1 MTAMHKL
8 FDTVIMSFSV
18 IIAVLVAMIISLSIG
33 YWLFIGRREK
43 RKHPA
48 RRKDRNTI
56 LREANRQLA
65 QNPRD
70 HKALQA
76 LADLYYDEK
85 TWDKA
90 LKTYGI
96 LMNLSATVNEI
107 DEAEVTM
114 RYGLAAMQLKN
125 YDEAYKAL
133 TIARS
138 LRAGSFEIDNNLGQL
153 EYRRGNYEKAIGLL
167 KPAFEAMPD
176 HLPTQRYLGRSLHS
190 IKHYKESIR
199 FLKRV
204 VDAEPDDKGSL
215 FLLAQAYGETGQ
227 NERSLALYSHLR
239 ADPKMGPHAALSAGA
254 TNLSRRDL
262 DRAIIDFELGLRHQN
277 IPKNVL
283 HELQYRLA
291 DAYTHKQE
299 IGRAL
304 DLLVEIHKTNPGY
317 RDVAPRIAR
326 NKELNSNKNLQIYL
340 IAPKSEFVSLCRRA
354 VTRFF
359 DNSKV
364 KIVNVQMVKN
374 EYADILTEVETN
386 KWEDVILF
394 RFIRSTGNV
403 GELIVRELNS
413 RLKETRSGRGF
424 CITAGEFSET
434 AESFV
439 EARLIDLL
447 DKSKLLKVLGKL
459 K

>member
-1 MTAMHKL
+1 
-8 FDTVIMSFSV
+8 MSFPV
-18 IIAVLVAMIISLSIG
+18 IIATLIFVILLLSVG
-33 YWLFIGRREK
+33 YWMLVGRREK
-43 RKHPA
+43 RKQPA
-48 RRKDRNTI
+48 RRKDRNLI
-56 LREANRQLA
+56 LRDANRQLA

-90 LKTYGI
+90 LKTYSI
-96 LMNLSATVNEI
+96 LMNLSATVEDI

-114 RYGLAAMQLKN
+114 RYGLAAVQLKN
-125 YDEAYKAL
+125 YEEAYKAL
-133 TIARS
+133 VIARS
-138 LRAGSFEIDNNLGQL
+138 LREGSFEIDNNLGQL
-153 EYRRGNYEKAIGLL
+153 EYRRGNYEKAIALL
-167 KPAFEAMPD
+167 KPAFDAVPE
-176 HLPTQRYLGRSLHS
+176 HLPTQRYLGRALHK
-190 IKHYKESIR
+190 IKHYKDGIR

-204 VDAEPDDKGSL
+204 VDAEPDDKESL

-227 NERSLALYSHLR
+227 NERSLALFSHLR
-239 ADPKMGPHAALSAGA
+239 PDPQLGPHAALFAG
-254 TNLSRRDL
+254 TINLNRRDV
-262 DRAIIDFELGLRHQN
+262 DRAIIDFELGLRHQR
-277 IPKNVL
+277 IRKDVR

-291 DAYTHKQE
+291 DAYAQKQE

-304 DLLVEIHKTNPGY
+304 NLLVEIHKTNPGY
-317 RDVAPRIAR
+317 RDVASRIAR
-326 NKELNSNKNLQIYL
+326 NKELNSNKNLQTYL

-354 VTRFF
+354 VNTFF
-359 DNSKV
+359 DNA
-364 KIVNVQMVKN
+364 KIKIADVQMIKN
-374 EYADILTEVETN
+374 EYADILTEVETT
-386 KWEDVILF
+386 KWEDVVLF

-413 RLKETRSGRGF
+413 RLKETRAGRGF
-424 CITAGEFSET
+424 CLTAGGFSET

-447 DKSKLLKVLGKL
+447 DKEKLLKVLSRL

>member
-1 MTAMHKL
+1 MP
-8 FDTVIMSFSV
+8 SPV
-18 IIAVLVAMIISLSIG
+18 IIAILIAIIVSLSFG
-33 YWLFIGRREK
+33 YWLFAGRRGK
-43 RKHPA
+43 RKHSS
-48 RRKDRNTI
+48 RRKDRNVI
-56 LREANRQLA
+56 LREANRQLG

-70 HKALQA
+70 HKALQT

-96 LMNLSATVNEI
+96 LTELSATVKEI

-114 RYGLAAMQLKN
+114 RYGLAAMQLKH

-133 TIARS
+133 VIARS
-138 LRAGSFEIDNNLGQL
+138 LRSGSFEINNNLGQL
-153 EYRRGNYEKAIGLL
+153 EYRRGNYEKAITLL
-167 KPAFEAMPD
+167 KPASEAVPD
-176 HLPTQRYLGRSLHS
+176 HLPTQRYLGRSLHG
-190 IKHYKESIR
+190 IKHYKDSIR

-204 VDAEPDDKGSL
+204 VDTEPDDKESL

-227 NERSLALYSHLR
+227 NERSLALFSHLR
-239 ADPKMGPHAALSAGA
+239 ADPKMGPHAALFAG
-254 TNLSRRDL
+254 TINLSKRDL
-262 DRAIIDFELGLRHQN
+262 DRAIVDFELGLRHQD
-277 IPKNVL
+277 IRKDVL

-291 DAYTHKQE
+291 DAYAQKQE

-304 DLLVEIHKTNPGY
+304 DLLVKIHKSDPSY
-317 RDVAPRIAR
+317 KDVASRIAR
-326 NKELNSNKNLQIYL
+326 NRELNSNQNLQTYL
-340 IAPKSEFVSLCRRA
+340 IAPKSEFVSLCRR
-354 VTRFF
+354 VVIRFF
-359 DNSKV
+359 DHSKV
-364 KIVNVQMVKN
+364 KIVSVQIVKD
-374 EYADILTEVETN
+374 EYVDILTEIETS
-386 KWEDVILF
+386 KWEDIVLF
-394 RFIRSTGNV
+394 RFIRNTGNV

-424 CITAGEFSET
+424 CITAGRFSET

-447 DKSKLLKVLGKL
+447 DKPKLLKVLSKL

>member
-1 MTAMHKL
+1 MLA
-8 FDTVIMSFSV
+8 
-18 IIAVLVAMIISLSIG
+18 
-33 YWLFIGRREK
+33 GRREK
-43 RKHPA
+43 RKQPA

-56 LREANRQLA
+56 LRDANRQLA

-90 LKTYGI
+90 LKTYSI
-96 LMNLSATVNEI
+96 LMNLSATVEDI

-114 RYGLAAMQLKN
+114 RYGLAAVQLKN
-125 YDEAYKAL
+125 YEEAYKAL
-133 TIARS
+133 VIARS
-138 LRAGSFEIDNNLGQL
+138 LREGSFEIDNNLGQL
-153 EYRRGNYEKAIGLL
+153 EYRRGNYEKAIALL
-167 KPAFEAMPD
+167 KPAFDAMPE
-176 HLPTQRYLGRSLHS
+176 HLPTQRYLGRAFHK
-190 IKHYKESIR
+190 IKHYKDGIR

-204 VDAEPDDKGSL
+204 VDAEPDDKESL

-227 NERSLALYSHLR
+227 NERSLALFSHLR
-239 ADPKMGPHAALSAGA
+239 PDPQLGPHAALFAG
-254 TNLSRRDL
+254 TINLNRRDV
-262 DRAIIDFELGLRHQN
+262 DRAIIDFELGLRHQRVR
-277 IPKNVL
+277 KDVR

-291 DAYTHKQE
+291 DAYAQKQE

-304 DLLVEIHKTNPGY
+304 NLLVEIHKTNPGY
-317 RDVAPRIAR
+317 RDVASRIAR
-326 NKELNSNKNLQIYL
+326 NKELNSNKNLQTYL
-340 IAPKSEFVSLCRRA
+340 IAPKSEFVSLCRR
-354 VTRFF
+354 VVSTFF
-359 DNSKV
+359 DNA
-364 KIVNVQMVKN
+364 KIKIADVQMIKN
-374 EYADILTEVETN
+374 EYADILTEVETT
-386 KWEDVILF
+386 KWEDVVLF

-413 RLKETRSGRGF
+413 RLKETRAGRGF
-424 CITAGEFSET
+424 CLTAGGFSET

-447 DKSKLLKVLGKL
+447 DKEKLLKVLSKL

>member
-8 FDTVIMSFSV
+8 FDTVIMSFPV
-18 IIAVLVAMIISLSIG
+18 IIAVLVAIIVSLSIG

-48 RRKDRNTI
+48 RRRDRNVI
-56 LREANRQLA
+56 LRDANRQLA

-96 LMNLSATVNEI
+96 LMNLSATVKEI

-138 LRAGSFEIDNNLGQL
+138 LRTGSFEIDNNLGQL
-153 EYRRGNYEKAIGLL
+153 EYRRGNYEKAIGFL

-190 IKHYKESIR
+190 LKHYKDSIR

-204 VDAEPDDKGSL
+204 VDVEPDDKGSL

-227 NERSLALYSHLR
+227 NERSLAQFSHLR
-239 ADPKMGPHAALSAGA
+239 ADPKMGPHAAV
-254 TNLSRRDL
+254 RRSD
-262 DRAIIDFELGLRHQN
+262 QS
-277 IPKNVL
+277 
-283 HELQYRLA
+283 Q
-291 DAYTHKQE
+291 
-299 IGRAL
+299 
-304 DLLVEIHKTNPGY
+304 
-317 RDVAPRIAR
+317 
-326 NKELNSNKNLQIYL
+326 
-340 IAPKSEFVSLCRRA
+340 
-354 VTRFF
+354 
-359 DNSKV
+359 
-364 KIVNVQMVKN
+364 
-374 EYADILTEVETN
+374 
-386 KWEDVILF
+386 
-394 RFIRSTGNV
+394 
-403 GELIVRELNS
+403 
-413 RLKETRSGRGF
+413 
-424 CITAGEFSET
+424 
-434 AESFV
+434 
-439 EARLIDLL
+439 
-447 DKSKLLKVLGKL
+447 
-459 K
+459 